1 MQLKQTLVK
10 LTNKNEG
17 DSFIK
22 FLENNGFSNI
32 QNLSYDKLRIKV
44 LVVDKK
50 EFFGTNITCLSV
62 LAMFGIKPIDTK
74 HFITKFENKNNKDFS
89 L

>member
-10 LTNKNEG
+10 LIGKNEG
-17 DSFIK
+17 DAFIK

-32 QNLSYDKLRIKV
+32 QNLSYDRLKIKV

-50 EFFGTNITCLSV
+50 EFFGTNVTCLSA

-74 HFITKFENKNNKDFS
+74 QFITKFENKNSKEKA
-89 L
+89 